1 MLSIEIT
8 AFFVN
13 VLLDKL
19 LVARCW
25 MISCDT
31 YDILTSDCYSQPNL
45 NSEIAWPKQFL
56 WGDIWEEHQKVFIHS
71 SFFHFLNSTFHV
83 YRLFLC
89 LQVSKKVADL
99 ILEKQPAYVKVS
111 LQCRLKTTLNNVL
124 CIPAPDV

>member
-1 MLSIEIT
+1 MKQRMRDTPFKRIQLRR
-8 AFFVN
+8 
-13 VLLDKL
+13 
-19 LVARCW
+19 AR
-25 MISCDT
+25 DA
-31 YDILTSDCYSQPNL
+31 DIPDCYSQPNL

-124 CIPAPDV
+124 CIPAADV